1 LQDPVVKRGGA
12 IDEFSVHDGFSPSIQ
27 ADV

>member
-12 IDEFSVHDGFSPSIQ
+12 IDEFSVHDGHGPSIE